1 MGDSGDRTRSSG
13 RGASG
18 IARLGP
24 PEAPLPRARRGGRR
38 PRVPASLAV
47 LSAFLLVCAL
57 SACDPIPDRPDGGTD
72 EEPTT
77 PPASAAPMDPAEV
90 AAAESTPVDPT
101 WLCRPGEEKAPS
113 TSTTGGTLTPL
124 SVRAEGN
131 DLEVSGPFHLE
142 PEQEYRGFTPSGV
155 LLPAHPEN
163 RGVPAPGWDEQLGVE
178 GAPVP
183 PIVVRERVEVAGD
196 GPAPSAVTARLTLGT
211 CDDAPLP
218 DGQYLLRLSG
228 GDLDGPGRREA
239 GWGAREDV
247 LVDVVGGAAEAVPGA
262 VSAPSGEIPADLSPL
277 HCGATLAPRGDGDG
291 LGVEVAEPT
300 TEVSTVVPDEEVG
313 SSVGAEVTATSPDL
327 GSMGLFHAVVLTDPG
342 TGTVVA
348 GARNATTIPLQWMDA
363 DGVTRTE
370 RAWTS
375 QGACGPDALGP
386 GTYEAHGAVA
396 AVDADGATH
405 IVLSKPWTVTVVEE
419 DPAT

>member
-1 MGDSGDRTRSSG
+1 MGDSGDRTRSPRRST
-13 RGASG
+13 SG
-18 IARLGP
+18 ISLLDR
-24 PEAPLPRARRGGRR
+24 PEVPLPRSRRGVRR
-38 PRVPASLAV
+38 PRRSTSLAA
-47 LSAFLLVCAL
+47 LSTVLLVCCL
-57 SACDPIPDRPDGGTD
+57 SACDPIPARPDAGSD
-72 EEPTT
+72 EQPTT

-113 TSTTGGTLTPL
+113 PSTTGGTLTPL
-124 SVRAEGN
+124 NVRAEGN

-142 PEQEYRGFTPSGV
+142 PEHEYRGFTPTGV

-183 PIVVRERVEVAGD
+183 PIVVRERVEVPGD
-196 GPAPSAVTARLTLGT
+196 EPAPSAVTARLTLGT

-228 GDLDGPGRREA
+228 GDLDGPGRGDA
-239 GWGAREDV
+239 GWSTREDV
-247 LVDVVGGAAEAVPGA
+247 LVDVVDGSAEAVPGA

-277 HCGATLAPRGDGDG
+277 HCGATLAPLGDGDG

-300 TEVSTVVPDEEVG
+300 TEISTVVPDEEVG
-313 SSVGAEVTATSPDL
+313 SSVTAEVTATSPDR
-327 GSMGLFHAVVLTDPG
+327 GTTGLFHAVVLTDPG
-342 TGTVVA
+342 TGSVVA
-348 GARNATTIPLQWMDA
+348 GARNTTTIPLQWMDA

-386 GTYEAHGAVA
+386 GTYEAHGVVV

-405 IVLSKPWTVTVVEE
+405 IVLSKPWTVEVVDE
-419 DPAT
+419 DPAD